1 MLPKNA
7 DNEKVGGAMR
17 GRRKRLLHKAHG
29 GQTLVEFAMIVPL
42 LLLLVVLTVN
52 FGGLINAWVTVQ
64 NATRAAADY
73 AVLTGSS
80 AGLPTQATSGSLMT
94 LINNDMSG
102 LPNLSGSNPTA
113 CVRENNNG
121 TYIKLLEMPAGAC
134 STYANPPSDGEAI
147 ASGNST
153 VYINVAVDITY
164 NYTSFFTGS
173 SVMGLPLTVLP
184 SNVHQRTVM
193 RLE

>member
-1 MLPKNA
+1 
-7 DNEKVGGAMR
+7 
-17 GRRKRLLHKAHG
+17 
-29 GQTLVEFAMIVPL
+29 
-42 LLLLVVLTVN
+42 
-52 FGGLINAWVTVQ
+52 
-64 NATRAAADY
+64 
-73 AVLTGSS
+73 
-80 AGLPTQATSGSLMT
+80 
-94 LINNDMSG
+94 
-102 LPNLSGSNPTA
+102 
-113 CVRENNNG
+113 
-121 TYIKLLEMPAGAC
+121 MPAGAC

-173 SVMGLPLTVLP
+173 SFMGLPLTVLP